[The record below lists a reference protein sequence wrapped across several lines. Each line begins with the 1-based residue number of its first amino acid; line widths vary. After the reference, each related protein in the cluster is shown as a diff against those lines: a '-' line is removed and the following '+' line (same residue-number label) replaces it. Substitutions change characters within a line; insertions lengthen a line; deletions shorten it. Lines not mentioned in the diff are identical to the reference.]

1 MNHSFEFVWLNKWVF
16 VFAHLSTNLNI
27 RRLGKKFL
35 SDWDKEIMA
44 DSIVEKI
51 LAEASQ
57 NPDDKFCQSIVS
69 SFQREEA
76 FRQEKCDLAKWVS
89 SKLGDRNFERNLLES
104 KLAELENQR
113 QETLEALEALKRL
126 KT

>member
-16 VFAHLSTNLNI
+16 TFAHLSTNLNI

-35 SDWDKEIMA
+35 NDWDKQTMA

-57 NPDDKFCQSIVS
+57 NPEDKFCQSIVS
-69 SFQREEA
+69 SFQREKA
-76 FRQEKCDLAKWVS
+76 FHQEKCDLAKWVTS
-89 SKLGDRNFERNLLES
+89 TNNDKNFTRNLLES
-104 KLAELENQR
+104 KLAELENER
-113 QETLEALEALKRL
+113 QETLEALKRL